1 MSKQITYD
9 PKITNANTQYNKIDQ
24 NDMDW
29 LLKELMRYLAMMAE
43 LSNSNNE
50 DVKAILRDWYSKRN
64 KLLPKGKNGLNSPES
79 MLGGLLNN
87 LAFGKQNDLSDIQM
101 LAISDISRKMA
112 LIYQHIQE
120 LNLQSTQQPFLEI
133 VFRQKLFSIG

>member
-1 MSKQITYD
+1 MKEIIYD
-9 PKITNANTQYNKIDQ
+9 PKVTNANTQYNKIEQ
-24 NDMDW
+24 KDMDW
-29 LLKELMRYLAMMAE
+29 LLKELMRYVAMMAE

-50 DVKAILRDWYSKRN
+50 DVKAILRDWYKKRN

-87 LAFGKQNDLSDIQM
+87 LMFGKQNDLSDIQM
-101 LAISDISRKMA
+101 DAISDISRKMA

-120 LNLQSTQQPFLEI
+120 LNLQPNQQKFEEI
-133 VFRQKLFSIG
+133 VFRQRLFTV